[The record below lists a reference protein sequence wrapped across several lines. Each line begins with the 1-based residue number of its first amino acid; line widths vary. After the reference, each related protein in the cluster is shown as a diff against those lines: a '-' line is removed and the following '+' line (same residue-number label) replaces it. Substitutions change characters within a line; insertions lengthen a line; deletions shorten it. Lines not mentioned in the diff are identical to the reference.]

1 MKSFIDRWENA
12 GDEKSD
18 TQKFWLELLRDVL
31 SIDNPEDFITFEKRV
46 NLGHVSYIDG
56 YIPST
61 GIIIEQKSSTVN
73 LDAPAKQSDGTPA
86 TPFEQAKRYYDW
98 LPASQR
104 GRYIIVSN
112 FREIRIHDMETP
124 KAPPEILT
132 LSEITPAN
140 TAFLVKRD
148 RPLSHEELISLK
160 AGELVGKLYDSLIS
174 RFAPGDTHSQ
184 QTLNVFCVRL
194 VFLLYA
200 EDSGLFRKSQFHDY
214 LKPRELVA
222 SDALL
227 KLFDVLNQKPEERSP
242 YLHDDLKAFPY
253 VNGGLFAENDIEIP
267 QIDGEPLRII
277 LEDMSEGFDWSGIS
291 PTIFGAVFESTL
303 NPKTRHTGGMHYTS
317 IENIHKVI
325 DPLFMDGL
333 NAEFDKADTTKK
345 LRELQKKLASMQ
357 FFDPACGSGNFLTE
371 TYLSLRRLE
380 NRILAELSQQISF
393 ASDTR
398 ETNIRVSIGQFYG
411 IEINDFAV
419 SVARTALWIAESQM
433 WNETRKITHFIGDL
447 LPLKTYSNIRKEN
460 ALTYDWNNLIRPGK
474 DLYIISNPPFMGY
487 HVQTKEQ
494 KAEIRALYGQD
505 SQAGKID
512 YVSGW
517 YCKASEYIAGT
528 KARAA
533 FVSTNSITQGEQVCI
548 VFRPLQKRYRI
559 HIDFAHTA
567 FKWDSEASEKAQVHV
582 VVIGFNT
589 IQEEE
594 GPEHPKRLY
603 TPEGLKLVEHI
614 NFYLVPAPDVWNEA
628 RAVPWRDDTP
638 KARAGGK
645 PTEGGNLILSAGEKA
660 ELLRTDPIAEKLIR
674 PYMGAWDF
682 IHRKPR
688 YCLWLVNASPK
699 DIRSC
704 PRVMERIKK
713 VKAFRLASKKKATQR
728 KAQTPALFDEI
739 VECTERYIAIPVT
752 SSEKRFYIPIGWL
765 EPEVIPGDALRVIQ
779 GAELY
784 HFGVLTSRVHMA
796 WTRYVCGRLKSD
808 YSYSN
813 TVVYNTFVWPDPTG
827 KQKAMIERTA
837 RAILDARANHPE
849 CSFADLY
856 EDDVMPQDLR
866 EAHRENDS
874 AVCRAY
880 GWSEDI
886 PESEIV
892 AELFRLCS
900 VLRGEAEE

>member
-73 LDAPAKQSDGTPA
+73 LDAPAKQSDGTLA

-174 RFAPGDTHSQ
+174 RFAPDDTHSQ

-253 VNGGLFAENDIEIP
+253 VNGELFAENDIDIP
-267 QIDGEPLRII
+267 QLTGEPLRII

-291 PTIFGAVFESTL
+291 PTIFGALFESTL
-303 NPKTRHTGGMHYTS
+303 NPETRHTGGMHYTS

-333 NAEFDKADTTKK
+333 NAEFDKADNTKK
-345 LRELQKKLASMQ
+345 LLELQKKLASMQ

-398 ETNIRVSIGQFYG
+398 ETNIQVSIGQFYG

-433 WNETRKITHFIGDL
+433 WNETRKITHFIGDI
-447 LPLKTYSNIRKEN
+447 LPLKTYSSIKKEN
-460 ALTYDWNNLIRPGK
+460 ALTYDWNQLIKPRK

-487 HVQTKEQ
+487 SVQTKEQ
-494 KAEIRALYGQD
+494 KAEITSLYGQD

-512 YVSGW
+512 YVAGW
-517 YCKASEYIAGT
+517 YYKASKFIQGT
-528 KARAA
+528 RARAA
-533 FVSTNSITQGEQVCI
+533 FVSTNSITQGEQVNI
-548 VFRPLQKRYRI
+548 FFRPLRDDFGI

-567 FKWDSEASEKAQVHV
+567 FKWDSEAKDKAHVHV
-582 VVIGFNT
+582 VVIGFNA
-589 IQEEE
+589 IEEEE
-594 GPEHPKRLY
+594 GPEHLKRLY

-628 RAVPWRDDTP
+628 RPVPWRDDTP
-638 KARAGGK
+638 RANLGSI
-645 PTEGGNLILSAGEKA
+645 PRDGGNLLLTEEEKTA
-660 ELLRTDPIAEKLIR
+660 LLKSNPIAEKLIR
-674 PYMGAWDF
+674 PYMGSREF
-682 IHRKPR
+682 IRNIPR
-688 YCLWLVNASPK
+688 YCLWLANSSPK

-704 PRVMERIKK
+704 PKVMERIKK
-713 VKAFRLASKKKATQR
+713 VKKFRSASKRAATKKQAE
-728 KAQTPALFDEI
+728 TPALFSEI
-739 VECTERYIAIPVT
+739 RYSDKKYIAIPEV
-752 SSEKRFYIPIGWL
+752 SSEKRNYIPIGWL
-765 EPEVIPGDALRVIQ
+765 DAEVIPGHIYVIPD
-779 GAELY
+779 AELY

-813 TVVYNTFVWPDPTG
+813 TVVYNTFVWPSPTG

-892 AELFRLCS
+892 AELFSLCS